1 MTSSNK
7 PNTLFWIV
15 SVIAL
20 IWNVMGV
27 MAYLGQVY
35 MDDATLQTMPPEDQ
49 TYYTHVPA
57 WVTASFAIAVF
68 SGALGSIA
76 LLLRKKVAYSLFVIS
91 VIAVFAQNAYTFFMQ
106 DDITLSGTRML
117 WPIIVIAISIFLVFF
132 SKDGV
137 KKGILK

>member
-1 MTSSNK
+1 MNSSTK

-35 MDDATLQTMPPEDQ
+35 MDETTLQNMPVEDQ
-49 TYYTHVPA
+49 AYYANVPA
-57 WVTASFAIAVF
+57 WVTAAFAIAVF

-76 LLLRKKVAYSLFVIS
+76 LILRKKVANPIFVIS
-91 VIAVFAQNAYTFFMQ
+91 LLAVLAQSAYTFFIQ
-106 DDITLSGTRML
+106 KEIDLAGTRMI
-117 WPIIVIAISIFLVFF
+117 WPILVITISFFLVYF
-132 SKDGV
+132 SRDGV
-137 KKGILK
+137 NKGILT